1 MGFVAL
7 RTKRDLQHFTNLQI
21 FQIPNLVMVE
31 FSKFKSAEMN
41 LEAFGG
47 VNGMCLIQYFGMM
60 LGNT

>member
-7 RTKRDLQHFTNLQI
+7 RIKRDLQHFTNLQI

-47 VNGMCLIQYFGMM
+47 ANIMCLIQYFGMM